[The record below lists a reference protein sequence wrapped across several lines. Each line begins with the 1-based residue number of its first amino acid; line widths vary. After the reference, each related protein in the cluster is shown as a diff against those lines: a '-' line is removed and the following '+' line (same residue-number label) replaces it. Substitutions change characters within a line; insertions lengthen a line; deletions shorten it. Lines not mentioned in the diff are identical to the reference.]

1 MKSNSTLETSS
12 DNMVMNQVSLDSVS
26 QENCKIMSKE
36 CFKSQTDSL
45 DKNIKNAQF
54 TKINK

>member
-12 DNMVMNQVSLDSVS
+12 DMVMNQVSLDSVS